1 VRRPTDF
8 GGLDYAAWETGAPIL
23 DGCLAALD
31 CAVAARHD
39 GGDHVIL
46 VGRVLRLADFGEGA
60 PLVYHRGRYTGLATA
75 D

>member
-1 VRRPTDF
+1 
-8 GGLDYAAWETGAPIL
+8 
-23 DGCLAALD
+23 
-31 CAVAARHD
+31 VAARHD

-60 PLVYHRGRYTGLATA
+60 PLVYHRGRYTGLAAA